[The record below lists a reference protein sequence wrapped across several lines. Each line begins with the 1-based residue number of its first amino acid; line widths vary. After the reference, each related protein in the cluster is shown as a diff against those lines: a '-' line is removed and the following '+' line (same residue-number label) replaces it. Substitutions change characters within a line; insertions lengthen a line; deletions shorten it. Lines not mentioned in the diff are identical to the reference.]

1 MSEHALKLT
10 ASPSTDPDLPGR
22 LRIAI
27 SRISH
32 RLRLQAQTDDMT
44 PTRLST
50 IAVVEKSGPLRLGDL
65 AARVGTSAPTM
76 SRIVDWLLQQ
86 GYVDRWPD
94 PDDQRAGLIGIAPR
108 GSAWIAEI
116 RTRNAG
122 YLAERLARLTD
133 AELAALSAA
142 VPVLERIA
150 ADSENT

>member
-1 MSEHALKLT
+1 MGEHGLKLT
-10 ASPSTDPDLPGR
+10 ASRSTDPDLPGR
-22 LRIAI
+22 LRFAI

-86 GYVDRWPD
+86 GYVHRWPD
-94 PDDQRAGLIGIAPR
+94 PDDQRAGLIGVAAR

-122 YLAERLARLTD
+122 YLAERLAMLTD
-133 AELAALSAA
+133 EELATLAAA

-150 ADSENT
+150 AESENP